1 MGSLACIIADVHITK
16 WRIIHTLL
24 GHSPLASQYTRQL
37 HDIVEWAW
45 EYMHVCS
52 HHTTDSTHIEHWDYI
67 KVHTPFRPLL
77 FHRTVRT
84 VQYCCDSVLEKAK
97 SQSVRL
103 SVLQQCAH
111 EYEVYSEEF
120 NGGNAHVPQ
129 LHPDYSRAIKPAFL
143 FHSTFSLCKNF
154 S

>member
-1 MGSLACIIADVHITK
+1 M
-16 WRIIHTLL
+16 TLW
-24 GHSPLASQYTRQL
+24 SEPES
-37 HDIVEWAW
+37 D
-45 EYMHVCS
+45 MHVCS
-52 HHTTDSTHIEHWDYI
+52 HHTTDSTHTEHWDYI

-120 NGGNAHVPQ
+120 NGGDAHVPQ
-129 LHPDYSRAIKPAFL
+129 FHPDYSKAIKRAFYSIPPFL
-143 FHSTFSLCKNF
+143 CERIFLVSQARLEPSLRD
-154 S
+154 